1 MTATLKKYKLEELVF
16 PGKGNLV
23 SGPFG
28 SNISSKFFVNDGVP
42 VIRGNNLTKG
52 NKKFIDD
59 GYVYITNEKAYELR
73 NCLANTD
80 DILFTA
86 AGTLGQI
93 GIMPSNLKYEKYI
106 ISNKQIRL
114 RCNTEIVNP
123 TFLYYYLINPQM
135 RVFIESQNKGSS
147 IPLLTLGSLKWLPID
162 LPPLPAQQKI
172 AKILSNYDDLIENNL
187 KRIKLLEESA
197 RLTYEEWFLR
207 FRIDGKKL
215 EINPETKLPFGWEKI
230 QVSDYVST
238 ISKGPSL
245 NYDLGTS
252 KGVEVLNQSCI
263 RNGEIELEKVLIAK
277 ELSDNRKSS
286 YLRINDI
293 LINSMGQ
300 GTLGRVSKNVSIDE
314 RMIIHNCITYLRAKN
329 IYSQYM
335 LFYFISSHQ
344 EYFESLAQGSTGQS
358 TLKKELVSNLLITL
372 PKDKIFNKFDLI
384 VSSKW
389 SEIGTLKR
397 QNKLL
402 KEARDILLPR
412 LMTGMIDTDD
422 MDIAV

>member
-215 EINPETKLPFGWEKI
+215 EIDPETKLPFGWENAPLASYINLLRGVEPGSSKYEEVKTDSNI
-230 QVSDYVST
+230 PFIRVGDLSKRDSDIYVSKDYY
-238 ISKGPSL
+238 SP
-245 NYDLGTS
+245 N
-252 KGVEVLNQSCI
+252 
-263 RNGEIELEKVLIAK
+263 
-277 ELSDNRKSS
+277 
-286 YLRINDI
+286 
-293 LINSMGQ
+293 
-300 GTLGRVSKNVSIDE
+300 ID
-314 RMIIHNCITYLRAKN
+314 
-329 IYSQYM
+329 
-335 LFYFISSHQ
+335 
-344 EYFESLAQGSTGQS
+344 
-358 TLKKELVSNLLITL
+358 
-372 PKDKIFNKFDLI
+372 
-384 VSSKW
+384 
-389 SEIGTLKR
+389 
-397 QNKLL
+397 
-402 KEARDILLPR
+402 
-412 LMTGMIDTDD
+412 
-422 MDIAV
+422 